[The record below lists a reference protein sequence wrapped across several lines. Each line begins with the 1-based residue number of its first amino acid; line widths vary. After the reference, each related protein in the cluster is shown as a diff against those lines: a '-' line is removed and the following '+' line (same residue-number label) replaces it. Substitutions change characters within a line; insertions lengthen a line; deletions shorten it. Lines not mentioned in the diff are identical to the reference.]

1 MVPDNFFG
9 SASSNRNM
17 LQIVFFS
24 LLAGIALVQVREEKR
39 RPVFEVISGL
49 QELVIRSRSSSCSLR
64 QSVYS
69 R

>member
-1 MVPDNFFG
+1 
-9 SASSNRNM
+9 M

-49 QELVIRSRSSSCSLR
+49 QGW
-64 QSVYS
+64 
-69 R
+69 